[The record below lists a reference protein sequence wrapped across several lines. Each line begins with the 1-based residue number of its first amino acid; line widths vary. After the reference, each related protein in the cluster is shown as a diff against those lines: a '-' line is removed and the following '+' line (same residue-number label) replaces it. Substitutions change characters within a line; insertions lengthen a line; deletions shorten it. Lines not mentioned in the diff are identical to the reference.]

1 MVPEPAHRKA
11 GGLLSSELGWWLN
24 QISRHPL
31 LTAAQEISLATMVQA
46 WQQHPDPA
54 PAAVVRRGRR
64 AADRMV
70 AANLRLVVVIAKRYA
85 RHCRAEDLP
94 DLCQA
99 GNLGLIKG
107 VHRFDPTR
115 GYKFSTYAY
124 WWIRQG
130 SVRWLEEHSR
140 TIRLPSS
147 FSQVISGAGRA
158 THQLAGNLGREPTL
172 VELAQA
178 LEMNPQELS
187 LAFSR
192 SVGCASLDATRLDG
206 DMTLGELIADPQVG
220 NHDDRLEAMAYQE
233 RLAGLHRALDVMPG
247 RPRRLLEERWGLV
260 TGTPRTIRSIAAED
274 GSTAAKI
281 SLELRRAEG
290 ALRVRLH
297 AQGQEPDPLVA
308 LAIPWPSRPLEDVV
322 GDQLALPG
330 FDDL

>member
-1 MVPEPAHRKA
+1 
-11 GGLLSSELGWWLN
+11 LSSELGWWLN

-31 LTAAQEISLATMVQA
+31 LSPAQEISLATMVQA

-70 AANLRLVVVIAKRYA
+70 AANLRLVVVIAKRYS

-107 VHRFDPTR
+107 VYRFDPTR

-130 SVRWLEEHSR
+130 ACRWLEEHSR

-158 THQLAGNLGREPTL
+158 THQLAGDLGREPTL

-178 LEMNPQELS
+178 LEMNPTELS

-206 DMTLGELIADPQVG
+206 DMTLGEMIADPQAG

-233 RLAGLHRALDVMPG
+233 RLAGLRRAMDVLPG
-247 RPRRLLEERWGLV
+247 RPRRLLEERWGLI
-260 TGTPRTIRSIAAED
+260 TGTPRTIRSIAAD
-274 GSTAAKI
+274 DRSKPAKI
-281 SLELRRAEG
+281 SLELRRAES
-290 ALRVRLH
+290 ALRVRLY
-297 AQGQEPDPLVA
+297 AQGQEPNHLA
-308 LAIPWPSRPLEDVV
+308 SLAIPWPTRPLEEVV
-322 GDQLALPG
+322 GDQLPLPG
-330 FDDL
+330 LGDL

>member
-1 MVPEPAHRKA
+1 M
-11 GGLLSSELGWWLN
+11 SSELGWWLS

-70 AANLRLVVVIAKRYA
+70 AANLRLVVVIAKRDA

-107 VHRFDPTR
+107 VLRFDPTR

-158 THQLAGNLGREPTL
+158 THQLAGDLGREPTL

-308 LAIPWPSRPLEDVV
+308 LAIPWPSRPLEEVI

>member
-1 MVPEPAHRKA
+1 M
-11 GGLLSSELGWWLN
+11 SSELGWWLN

>member
-1 MVPEPAHRKA
+1 M
-11 GGLLSSELGWWLN
+11 SSELGWWLS

>member
-1 MVPEPAHRKA
+1 M
-11 GGLLSSELGWWLN
+11 SSELGWWLN

-158 THQLAGNLGREPTL
+158 THQLAGDLGREPTL

-308 LAIPWPSRPLEDVV
+308 LAIPWPSRPLEEVI